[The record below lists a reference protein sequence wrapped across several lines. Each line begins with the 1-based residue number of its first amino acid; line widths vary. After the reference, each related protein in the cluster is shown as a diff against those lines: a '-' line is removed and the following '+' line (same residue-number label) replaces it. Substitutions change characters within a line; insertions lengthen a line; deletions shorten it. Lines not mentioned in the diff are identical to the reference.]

1 MLKTW
6 YSEQKC
12 YFELNMSFRRL
23 EFRQKTHVRGFAY
36 FPKIPETDR
45 CGASYFKSQMD
56 KFTYFYFQ
64 KKLVAVKI
72 ITGKLSETC
81 YCFLNFPCARDQSIR
96 TRGRPVYS
104 YNYSEIFTEWG
115 KWTFIEEKK
124 TK

>member
-1 MLKTW
+1 
-6 YSEQKC
+6 
-12 YFELNMSFRRL
+12 MSFRRL

-81 YCFLNFPCARDQSIR
+81 VIVFSVFRVRAINRLEHGGVMPTPI
-96 TRGRPVYS
+96 T
-104 YNYSEIFTEWG
+104 I
-115 KWTFIEEKK
+115 
-124 TK
+124 